1 MTTFNLPQ
9 ALNQLHTSLQCS
21 NNDALVVVCY
31 CAAWCNTCNAYQPQF
46 DQLATQYP
54 QHQFVWVDVEENEE
68 LLGDADVDDFPTL
81 LIQNKKGT
89 LFFGSLLPHIEHLQR
104 LLDHAD
110 ELPIQT
116 NIGPGDFADLIAA
129 AAQ

>member
-1 MTTFNLPQ
+1 MTTFNLPH
-9 ALNQLHTSLQCS
+9 ALNKLHTSLQQR
-21 NNDALVVVCY
+21 NDEAFTIVCY
-31 CAAWCNTCNAYQPQF
+31 CAAWCNTCAAYQPQF

-54 QHQFVWVDVEENEE
+54 QHYFVWVDVEENEE
-68 LLGDADVDDFPTL
+68 LLGDEDVEDFPTI

-110 ELPIQT
+110 DLPIQ
-116 NIGPGDFADLIAA
+116 NDIGPGDFTALVAA